1 MKRYFLT
8 KIQIEGF
15 RGINNEGNPLCL
27 EFKSDHVNSIFGAN
41 GLGKSSI
48 FGAISYAIRGNIQI
62 LHQLPHKER
71 SERYYT
77 NLFHSKQKAKIELEF
92 EVDDDAQTK
101 VSVLVELDENGNRQV
116 SSPSNYPDP
125 EELLKSLNEKFT
137 LIDYRTFSRFIENSP
152 LERGR
157 SFSSLLGLSEYADLR
172 QSFQVVSDIR
182 SLKSDFELE
191 TLNEILNSMGDAK
204 ANALENLKS
213 NYKTVT
219 GDELQDADCL
229 ESNAEK
235 VVNSL
240 QKEQI
245 LNSHFKGKTLS
256 QIDFQEVNEAI
267 RVEEGGETSQ
277 LLFDTNSKLT
287 TLKKLELIDEEVL
300 EAEQQGI
307 ILLIDKKNRLI
318 KDTKG
323 ELFKQLYE
331 LAASLID
338 SENWEEEKKC
348 PLCFSSLDEPLKA
361 HIDVELGKYIEVN
374 NITIQIIA
382 IGKKMKLLKQIV
394 ELEGCEFLE
403 IGEDARIGSKLRDK
417 VNAGELTKHDL
428 ETAKK
433 RLNEVQEKL
442 ISKIDKLEKQRD
454 ELEKK
459 LPNSLVKLAE
469 KVEAARQFSENLTQ
483 YEVKGKEEF
492 KYSKKLEI
500 RKQWQE
506 FITHATNLFSKAES
520 ILAQSKIVAID
531 TEYKSMFNQIMNN
544 DEIVPDLQRAETKE
558 NLNLQLDYFHGR
570 QKLHALPLLSES
582 YRNALA
588 ISVFL
593 AAAKN
598 HKGVSRFI
606 VLDDVT
612 SSFDAG
618 HQLNLMELIRM
629 SLQYYSGDQG
639 VQFIILSHD
648 QLLNNYF
655 NRMDNETKW
664 VNHVLSGGNSTSTL
678 YVQNQNFRE
687 MKEKIIELLN
697 AGESYFAGLLVRQYL
712 EFKLQLIIRKMN
724 IPVPIDFT
732 EKSISR
738 MIKNCLNAIQSAVKI
753 HKCLGDLV
761 LDDDQYKKLNNISM
775 PSIVGNMLAHYG
787 TEASGSSLTPNMLQQ
802 VVESIDEY
810 AECFRYDD
818 YSKGKKCRKWYRSLT
833 KKL

>member
-62 LHQLPHKER
+62 LHQLPYQER

-92 EVDDDAQTK
+92 EVDDDTQTK
-101 VSVLVELDENGNRQV
+101 VSVLVELDKDGNRHV
-116 SSPSNYPDP
+116 SSPSKYPDP
-125 EELLKSLNEKFT
+125 QELLNSLNEEFT
-137 LIDYRTFSRFIENSP
+137 LIDYRTFSRFIENTP

-157 SFSSLLGLSEYADLR
+157 SFSSLLGLSKYADLR
-172 QSFQVVSDIR
+172 QSFQVVSDTR
-182 SLKSDFELE
+182 SLKSDFEI
-191 TLNEILNSMGDAK
+191 EILGEKLNSTVNVK
-204 ANALENLKS
+204 INVLENIKT

-219 GDELQDADCL
+219 GSELEDVDCL
-229 ESNAEK
+229 ESYSEK
-235 VVNSL
+235 VVISL
-240 QKEQI
+240 RREQI

-267 RVEEGGETSQ
+267 QVEEGGETSQ
-277 LLFDTNSKLT
+277 MLFDTNSKLT

-348 PLCFSSLDEPLKA
+348 PLCLSSLDEPLKA

-374 NITIQIIA
+374 NITNQIIA

-428 ETAKK
+428 EAAKK
-433 RLNEVQEKL
+433 RLNEVQVKL

-469 KVEAARQFSENLTQ
+469 KVEAARQFSENLNQ
-483 YEVKGKEEF
+483 YEIIREEES
-492 KYSKKLEI
+492 KISKKLEI
-500 RKQWQE
+500 RNQWKK
-506 FITHATNLFSKAES
+506 FIIQATKLFSEAES
-520 ILAQSKIVAID
+520 NLAKNKIVAID
-531 TEYKSMFNQIMNN
+531 SDYKSMFKKIMNN
-544 DEIVPDLQRAETKE
+544 DEIVPNLQRVKSKE
-558 NLNLQLDYFHGR
+558 DLNLQLNYFHGR
-570 QKLHALPLLSES
+570 RELHAIPLLSES

-593 AAAKN
+593 AAVKN
-598 HKGVSRFI
+598 HNGASRFI
-606 VLDDVT
+606 VLDDIT

-618 HQLNLMELIRM
+618 HQLILMELIKD
-629 SLQYYSGDQG
+629 SLQYNNGDQG
-639 VQFIILSHD
+639 IQFIILSHD

-655 NRMDNETKW
+655 TRMNYETKW
-664 VNHVLSGGNSTSTL
+664 FSQVLSGDTPNSTL
-678 YVQNQNFRE
+678 YVRDQDFNK
-687 MKEKIIELLN
+687 MKKQIDELLSK
-697 AGESYFAGLLVRQYL
+697 GEAQYAGLLVRQYL
-712 EFKLQLIIRKMN
+712 EFKLLQIIRKLN
-724 IPVPIDFT
+724 IPVPIDFAL
-732 EKSISR
+732 
-738 MIKNCLNAIQSAVKI
+738 KNTNQTIGNSLSAINTAVEI
-753 HKCLGDLV
+753 HKNLDDLV
-761 LDDDQYKKLNNISM
+761 LNDIQYKKLKNIFM
-775 PSIVGNMLAHYG
+775 PSVVANLLAHCG
-787 TEASGSSLTPNMLQQ
+787 TEASGSSLATNVLREIVQ
-802 VVESIDEY
+802 SIDDF
-810 AECFRYDD
+810 AECFCRDD
-818 YSKGKKCRKWYRSLT
+818 NSKGRKYKKWYKSLT
-833 KKL
+833 RKT